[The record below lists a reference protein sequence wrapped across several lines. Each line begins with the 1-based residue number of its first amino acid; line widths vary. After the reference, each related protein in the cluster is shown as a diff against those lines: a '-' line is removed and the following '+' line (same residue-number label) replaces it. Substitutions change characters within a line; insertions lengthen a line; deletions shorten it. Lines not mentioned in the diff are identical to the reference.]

1 VTGPLVGLPEAGVT
15 LRHDVG
21 GDEQLTDAARQE
33 MAGAAPEGSSAVEAP
48 SDLAVEIGTPV
59 LARVNARLPATL
71 LQELIDWARAGVPN
85 EACGIIAGDRF
96 AIDGGSPLRFH
107 ALTNK
112 AASPYRY
119 LIDPDEQLKVNTEID
134 DADEV
139 VWGIFHSHV
148 ASPAEPSPT
157 DLESASFT
165 GPQGEHRGWF
175 PGSLYLI
182 CSLSDP
188 TRPVARAWALSDGGP
203 AEVTLEIV

>member
-1 VTGPLVGLPEAGVT
+1 M
-15 LRHDVG
+15 
-21 GDEQLTDAARQE
+21 Q
-33 MAGAAPEGSSAVEAP
+33 AP
-48 SDLAVEIGTPV
+48 SDLAVEMGAPV
-59 LARVNARLPATL
+59 LARANVRLPAGL

-96 AIDGGSPLRFH
+96 ATEGGKPLRFEP
-107 ALTNK
+107 LTNT

-119 LIDPDEQLKVNTEID
+119 LIDPQEQLKVITAID
-134 DADEV
+134 EADEV

-157 DLESASFT
+157 DLELAFY
-165 GPQGEHRGWF
+165 

-188 TRPVARAWALSDGGP
+188 TRPVVRAWTLEDGR
-203 AEVTLEIV
+203 ADEVTLEIS

>member
-1 VTGPLVGLPEAGVT
+1 MIRSGDT
-15 LRHDVG
+15 LRVDVG
-21 GDEQLTDAARQE
+21 GDDLTNATRHDV
-33 MAGAAPEGSSAVEAP
+33 AGAAPEGSPAVEAP

-59 LARVNARLPATL
+59 LARANAQLPAAL
-71 LQELIDWARAGVPN
+71 LQGLIDWARAGVPN
-85 EACGIIAGDRF
+85 EACGIIAGERL
-96 AIDGGSPLRFH
+96 AMDGGRPLRFH
-107 ALTNK
+107 ALSNK

-119 LIDPDEQLKVNTEID
+119 LIDPDEQLKVITAID

-139 VWGIFHSHV
+139 IWGIFHSHV

-157 DLESASFT
+157 DLESAAFT
-165 GPQGEHRGWF
+165 GPRGEHRGWF

-188 TRPVARAWALSDGGP
+188 TRPVVRAWALSDGGP